1 LTDLPDGGIRAG
13 REAAPRHQG
22 RVIPLLERGLRPAV
36 ERARVYQTPTRAPHF
51 PSTCSPA
58 LLGLTVNATQL
69 YAVDSLAMMRQD
81 GLAHAKHGD
90 SRTFQAKA
98 TARHRLRADDFV
110 FRLSVKNYNDLRRD
124 VRTPR
129 LLIVVLLPTSEE
141 EWLVH
146 SEEEL
151 QLRHCGYW
159 FSLAGW
165 PPTTNAATI
174 SVNIPRTQVFDTAQ
188 LRALMGRANREE
200 PL

>member
-1 LTDLPDGGIRAG
+1 MDENDRK
-13 REAAPRHQG
+13 
-22 RVIPLLERGLRPAV
+22 ER
-36 ERARVYQTPTRAPHF
+36 F
-51 PSTCSPA
+51 
-58 LLGLTVNATQL
+58 
-69 YAVDSLAMMRQD
+69 SLAYISAIA
-81 GLAHAKHGD
+81 AHAGFQVIEARPIDKD
-90 SRTFQAKA
+90 SVDGEIISDEGRRPRIEFQAKA